1 MRAVTRGSKAC
12 WMGIV
17 VVVTGLV
24 LAACGGSD
32 SKDSSTAAS
41 STPAASGATSAA
53 ASGEKVSLTMWFWG
67 DADAPGANK
76 AIAAAVT
83 AYVAKNPNISIK
95 VVEQATDTFIAT
107 FQAAAAAKAGPD
119 IGAQWATGP
128 VLTQVWGGAVTAI
141 SDLVPPDEVAH
152 WLNTSENTYD
162 GKVWAMPLYL
172 IGIPWVFNKSLL
184 AQAGITTRPRRGP
197 TSSTRAPRS
206 ARRASRR
213 SRTATT
219 PSGRRS

>member
-53 ASGEKVSLTMWFWG
+53 ASGEKVNLTMWFWG

-107 FQAAAAAKAGPD
+107 FQAAAAAKSGPD

-141 SDLVPPDEVAH
+141 SDLVPP
-152 WLNTSENTYD
+152 T
-162 GKVWAMPLYL
+162 K
-172 IGIPWVFNKSLL
+172 
-184 AQAGITTRPRRGP
+184 
-197 TSSTRAPRS
+197 
-206 ARRASRR
+206 
-213 SRTATT
+213 SRT
-219 PSGRRS
+219 G